1 MYKNQITVRKGCPL
15 IGQHAWM
22 EVCLP
27 IMQFDMSLT
36 FDSLLEPLTSS
47 LVRSAPQTLVC
58 TLIRRLPLV
67 LPLRDQTRPSG
78 RQRAVGRSVSQSVTV
93 SNNKYETVMLE

>member
-1 MYKNQITVRKGCPL
+1 MYKNQITGRKGCPVT
-15 IGQHAWM
+15 

-47 LVRSAPQTLVC
+47 LIRSAPQALIC

-67 LPLRDQTRPSG
+67 LPLREQTVHHDDTESI
-78 RQRAVGRSVSQSVTV
+78 QSVSESVSQ
-93 SNNKYETVMLE
+93 